1 MVSPAASASVQT
13 WALQQPGCWRPYFLV
28 RSRCLHQR
36 QPFTSRTRAAA
47 VLASACPSRHTP
59 LLPRQFRP
67 LGASGTTCSSSS
79 SSVLQPCRSVR
90 CFSTPGLN
98 PPSGPVQHIS
108 WLQDVQAWCPEPL
121 ASTSSNGSSTTSS
134 NSSSSSNDGSSNG
147 SKGSSTSAAAYRPP
161 RFKQLSE
168 AELQD
173 PANTFDAIIVLAG
186 GLTPDGGL
194 PEWVNRRMDVAR
206 DLHLLQGRRPP
217 ILCSGEQQQ
226 AHPAAAAPMPCMH
239 AHCRQ
244 WCWDYGMRPHFSQ
257 YTHRR
262 SRAAAAA

>member
-1 MVSPAASASVQT
+1 MRGAAQGLCRCQRMVSPAASASVPT
-13 WALQQPGCWRPYFLV
+13 WTLQQAGCWHPYSLV
-28 RSRCLHQR
+28 HSRCTHQR
-36 QPFTSRTRAAA
+36 QHFSRPRAAPA
-47 VLASACPSRHTP
+47 LASACPSRHTP
-59 LLPRQFRP
+59 LLPRQFRTI
-67 LGASGTTCSSSS
+67 GASSSACSSSSS
-79 SSVLQPCRSVR
+79 SSVLHPCRSVR

-121 ASTSSNGSSTTSS
+121 ASTSSNGSRTSSSNS
-134 NSSSSSNDGSSNG
+134 NSSSSNNDGSSNG
-147 SKGSSTSAAAYRPP
+147 SKGSNTSAAAYRPP

-168 AELQD
+168 SDLQD

-217 ILCSGEQQQ
+217 ILCCGEQQQ
-226 AHPAAAAPMPCMH
+226 ADAAAWLIACMTRSVGSDR
-239 AHCRQ
+239 CR
-244 WCWDYGMRPHFSQ
+244 
-257 YTHRR
+257 
-262 SRAAAAA
+262 A